1 MRPVM
6 TMKAL
11 HDDRGRRTGIEDAAE
26 GKFHAWGVEYEEF
39 ESGPGNFSVAIV
51 EMADGTV
58 QTLMPW
64 AIRFLDSEDADQQ
77 SLNDFVANPII
88 MG

>member
-1 MRPVM
+1 M

-11 HDDRGRRTGIEDAAE
+11 HDNCGRRTGIEDAAK
-26 GKFHAWGVEYEEF
+26 GKFHGWGVEYEEF

-51 EMADGTV
+51 EMADGTI

-64 AIRFLDSEDADQQ
+64 AIRFLDSEKAKSEALDH
-77 SLNDFVANPII
+77 SLRPPISA
-88 MG
+88 

>member
-6 TMKAL
+6 TMQAV
-11 HDDRGRRTGIEDAAE
+11 HDDRGCRTGIEDATE
-26 GKFHAWGVEYEEF
+26 GKFHGWGVEYEEF
-39 ESGPGNFSVAIV
+39 ENGPGNYSVAIV

-64 AIRFLDSEDADQQ
+64 AIRFLDGEDAKQQ
-77 SLNDFVANPII
+77 ALNDFLVRPAI
-88 MG
+88 G

>member
-26 GKFHAWGVEYEEF
+26 GKFHGWGVEYEEF
-39 ESGPGNFSVAIV
+39 EAGPGNHTVAIV
-51 EMADGTV
+51 EMPDGTV
-58 QTLMPW
+58 QTLVPW
-64 AIRFLDSEDADQQ
+64 LIRFLDSEDAK
-77 SLNDFVANPII
+77 SHALCLALKSPIV
-88 MG
+88 G

>member
-6 TMKAL
+6 TMRAL

-26 GKFHAWGVEYEEF
+26 GKFHGWGVEYEEF
-39 ESGPGNFSVAIV
+39 ESGPGNYSVAIV

-64 AIRFLDSEDADQQ
+64 AIRFLDGEDAKQQ
-77 SLNDFVANPII
+77 ALNDFLARPAI
-88 MG
+88 G